1 MVLNVF
7 TFQIKKCPLEGKVWL
22 AAVVVNW
29 RIKVVVFEYVRLS
42 TMGMAFKI
50 YGDFIRR
57 FICMRLF
64 VRFARAVLLVVVLI
78 LTFHL
83 STDFQDLELNE
94 EKNVQNVFVSGYN
107 RYGMKYVAV
116 VVIWSFMGR
125 FCRKQL
131 ELFIKIWFF
140 FYRMRVI

>member
-1 MVLNVF
+1 
-7 TFQIKKCPLEGKVWL
+7 
-22 AAVVVNW
+22 
-29 RIKVVVFEYVRLS
+29 
-42 TMGMAFKI
+42 MGMAFKI

-116 VVIWSFMGR
+116 VVI
-125 FCRKQL
+125 
-131 ELFIKIWFF
+131 
-140 FYRMRVI
+140 